1 MFLRKATQR
10 QKQYEK
16 NMIKSIR
23 KKKKNKIKIEQLK
36 ISGTFLN
43 KVMIVVN
50 R

>member
-1 MFLRKATQR
+1 MFLRKKTKK
-10 QKQYEK
+10 QKKYEK
-16 NMIKSIR
+16 KMIKSIR
-23 KKKKNKIKIEQLK
+23 KNLKKIKIEQLK